1 MRASKFHI
9 STTKETPADAE
20 VLSHQLMLRA
30 GLIRRLAA
38 GLYTL
43 MPMGVR
49 VIRKIEAIV
58 REEMNRAGGIEVIM
72 PAVQPAELWQES
84 GRWEKYGPELL
95 RMQDRHN
102 REYCVGPT
110 HEEVITD
117 IARRELRSYKQLPI
131 NFYQIQTKFRD
142 EIRPRFGVMRAREF
156 LMKDAY
162 SFHINEASLEETFDD
177 MHNAYCAIFDRIGL
191 DYRPVDADS
200 GSIGGARS
208 REFHVLAASGEDA
221 LAHSTGDDYA
231 ANVEKAEA
239 IPTGTR
245 GAPVDAMQTIDTPG
259 VHTIDDLAKKLNVD
273 AAKCVKTL
281 LVEGIES
288 PVVALV
294 LRGDHQL
301 NSIKA
306 EQQPEVKAPFTFA
319 SAEQIKTVAGC
330 DAGSIGPVG
339 LTIPVLVDGDA
350 ALMSDFVCGANSN
363 NQHLNGVNWERD
375 LAEPVVRD
383 LRNVIEGDQ
392 SPTGNGTLKIVRG
405 IEVGHIFQLGTTYSE
420 AMDCKLMD
428 ENGKPQVMHMGCYG
442 IGITRVAAA
451 AIEQNNDDKGIIW
464 PESIAPFT
472 AVISPIHMAKSETVK
487 AAAETLYQNMLDAGI
502 DVLLDDRPLRPG
514 VMFADMEL
522 IGIPHRFVVSDKL
535 LPDNQV
541 EYKGRRDAEATL
553 INIDEA
559 ISQVLGK

>member
-9 STTKETPADAE
+9 ATTKETPSDAE

-30 GLIRRLAA
+30 GLIRRLAS
-38 GLYTL
+38 GLYTI
-43 MPMGVR
+43 MPMGLR
-49 VIRKIEAIV
+49 VVRKIEAIV
-58 REEMNRAGGIEVIM
+58 REEMNRADGVELLM

-95 RMQDRHN
+95 RLNDRHE
-102 REYCVGPT
+102 RAYCVGPT

-156 LMKDAY
+156 IMKDAY
-162 SFHINEASLEETFDD
+162 SFHVSETSLEETFDD
-177 MHNAYCAIFDRIGL
+177 MHQAYCAIFDRIGL

-208 REFHVLAASGEDA
+208 REFHVLADSGEDA
-221 LAHSTGDDYA
+221 LAHSTADEYA
-231 ANVEKAEA
+231 ANVEKAAAVPAGERSA
-239 IPTGTR
+239 PT
-245 GAPVDAMQTIDTPG
+245 VEMQTIDTPG
-259 VHTIDDLAKKLNVD
+259 VHTIEDLAKKLSVD
-273 AAKCVKTL
+273 ANRCAKTL

-288 PVVALV
+288 PVIALV

-301 NSIKA
+301 NEIKA
-306 EQQPEVKAPFTFA
+306 EQQPEVKSPLTFA
-319 SAEQIKTVAGC
+319 TAEQIKSVAGC

-350 ALMSDFVCGANSN
+350 ALMSDFVCGANTN

-375 LAEPVVRD
+375 LSAPTVRD
-383 LRNVIEGDQ
+383 LRNVVEGDP

-428 ENGKPQVMHMGCYG
+428 ENGKPAVMHMGCYG
-442 IGITRVAAA
+442 IGVTRVAAA
-451 AIEQNNDDKGIIW
+451 AIEQNNDEKGIIW
-464 PESIAPFT
+464 PDSIAPFT
-472 AVISPIHMAKSETVK
+472 AVISPIHMAKSEDVKK
-487 AAAETLYQNMLDAGI
+487 AAEALYQKMLDAGI

-522 IGIPHRFVVSDKL
+522 LGIPHRFVVSDKL
-535 LPDNQV
+535 LGENQV
-541 EYKGRRDAEATL
+541 EYKGRRDKDATL
-553 INIDEA
+553 ISIDDA
-559 ISQVLGK
+559 ISRVIPQ

>member
-30 GLIRRLAA
+30 GLIKRLAA

-43 MPMGVR
+43 MPLGLRVVR
-49 VIRKIEAIV
+49 KVEAIV
-58 REEMNRAGGIEVIM
+58 REEMDRAGGIELIM
-72 PAVQPAELWQES
+72 PAAQPAELWKES

-95 RMQDRHN
+95 RMHDRHD
-102 REYCVGPT
+102 REYCIGPT

-117 IARRELRSYKQLPI
+117 IARRDLRSYKQLPV

-162 SFHINEASLEETFDD
+162 SFHINESSLEETFDD
-177 MHNAYCAIFDRIGL
+177 MHNAYCKIFDRIGL

-208 REFHVLAASGEDA
+208 REFHVLADSGEDA
-221 LAHSTGDDYA
+221 LAYSTGDDYA
-231 ANVEKAEA
+231 ANVEKAAA
-239 IPTGTR
+239 IPTGQRDSATE
-245 GAPVDAMQTIDTPG
+245 DMQTVDTPG
-259 VHTIDDLAKKLNVD
+259 VHTIEDLEKKLSVD
-273 AAKCVKTL
+273 ASKCVKTL
-281 LVEGIES
+281 LVKGNES

-294 LRGDHQL
+294 IRGDHQL
-301 NSIKA
+301 NAIKA
-306 EQQPEVKAPFTFA
+306 EQQPEVHAPLTFA
-319 SAEQIKTVAGC
+319 SAEQIKEVAGC

-339 LTIPVLVDGDA
+339 LSIPTLVDGDA
-350 ALMSDFVCGANSN
+350 ALMSDFICGANTN
-363 NQHLNGVNWERD
+363 NKHLRGVNWERD
-375 LAEPVVRD
+375 LAEPTVRD
-383 LRNVIEGDQ
+383 LRNVVEGDP
-392 SPTGNGTLKIVRG
+392 SPTGTGSLKIVRG

-442 IGITRVAAA
+442 IGVTRVAAA

-464 PESIAPFT
+464 PDAIAPFT
-472 AVISPIHMAKSETVK
+472 AVISPIHMAKSDTVK
-487 AAAETLYQNMLDAGI
+487 TAAESLYGKMLEAGI

-522 IGIPHRFVVSDKL
+522 IGIPHRIVISDKL
-535 LPDNQV
+535 LPDDQV
-541 EYKGRRDAEATL
+541 EYKGRGDADAVL
-553 INIDEA
+553 ISIDEA
-559 ISQVLGK
+559 ISRVVGK